1 MFLCLARDY
10 PLALGTVE
18 PNSVDIHQGDTGDLA
33 FVFLDTGQAVAEH
46 DFLVE
51 KKAHQVEVHPDHN
64 IAVVGD
70 NFLREQKG
78 TNSVKCGCGFMSLRT
93 IYHKGPN

>member
-33 FVFLDTGQAVAEH
+33 FVFLGIGLEVAAKWALRE
-46 DFLVE
+46 E
-51 KKAHQVEVHPDHN
+51 AHPDHN

-70 NFLREQKG
+70 SFLRDKRNKQRKMWMWFYEIKDNILQ
-78 TNSVKCGCGFMSLRT
+78 RT
-93 IYHKGPN
+93 KLK